1 MSTTNTNHRHET
13 RIAADPALPTILIT
27 REFDAP
33 PERVFR
39 AYTEPDLV
47 VQWLGPRR
55 LAMRIDQYD
64 ARSGGSYRYVHRDE
78 DGTEYGFHGV
88 FHEVRPHDRIV
99 QTFTFE
105 DFPDGVSLETA
116 VFEDLGG
123 RTRVTTRSLME
134 SLETRDAALASGME
148 HGVREGYERLDELL
162 NRDGRDDRDGRNE
175 SGDSDDH
182 GVRADA
188 DRRSEPEA

>member
-1 MSTTNTNHRHET
+1 MSTVRRHPGET
-13 RIAADPALPTILIT
+13 RIVADPDLPTIVIT

-39 AYTEPDLV
+39 AYTDPELV

-55 LAMRIDQYD
+55 LTMRIDAYD

-88 FHEVRPHDRIV
+88 FHEVRPGERIV
-99 QTFTFE
+99 QTFTYE
-105 DFPDGVSLETA
+105 GSPDGVSLETT

-123 RTRVTTRSLME
+123 RTRVTGKSLMDSVE
-134 SLETRDAALASGME
+134 ARDSLLKSGME
-148 HGVREGYERLDELL
+148 YGIREGYERLDELL
-162 NRDGRDDRDGRNE
+162 GGRQ
-175 SGDSDDH
+175 SDS
-182 GVRADA
+182 A
-188 DRRSEPEA
+188 DRPTQTGT